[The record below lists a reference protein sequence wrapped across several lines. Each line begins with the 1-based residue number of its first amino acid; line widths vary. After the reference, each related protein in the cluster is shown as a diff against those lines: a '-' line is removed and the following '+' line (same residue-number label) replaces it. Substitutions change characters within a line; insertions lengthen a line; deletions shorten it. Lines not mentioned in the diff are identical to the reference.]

1 MTIINAL
8 DIARYRKLAD
18 DIDAAL
24 GRGDE
29 LGMEILRSILPDITE
44 TIEGINEALRETDS
58 LLYEG
63 LRDEAIGLHDEEFP
77 AVALR
82 LHLQDKPQ
90 WPMAAL
96 YFETEGLTPPPSL
109 DFGALSS
116 LNLAF
121 SELQGLRKSL
131 DRWRRMALERAPL
144 GDRIVQ
150 LRKIQANDSTKP
162 VWADQISA
170 FEEVRIL
177 EVADAVKRAI
187 QEKNADRVAALH
199 QELTR
204 EGWGVPIP
212 RRLIDD
218 TRGGE
223 AWASLRRQFNTFDPL
238 VLEIERVYA
247 LFQGGGE
254 TSEEEIDTL
263 RSLTQ
268 QWEQSESRCR
278 EWVFALPQC
287 PAVSNASQTEAF
299 GPRLDDLRRKIAP
312 AMAFVGQCDMSDARS
327 SRLGAALK
335 ELDYY
340 VEHHPG
346 TEEESQWLSNVE
358 RALGVVR
365 EVSPLGDEERSAE
378 SLLARAGRVVEE
390 VRGRA
395 GRRARARV
403 YKLLAAVAVV
413 VVGVLSL
420 LWWSHRH
427 DIYRQEIE
435 WGQSLVVETRQGGHV
450 TKPPRFEA
458 LAKAYSSDST
468 VQQLVAT
475 FDKEATAEGQ
485 RRATFAASVDGHKA
499 ALDRAGP
506 AIQAR
511 DTPPAKRLDEW
522 PVEIFEAKAAFR
534 RARLSGGL
542 PHARHSAEDGKPTP
556 GTASAPL
563 PADAKKQFEKEEAT
577 LADLT
582 ARQAGLERTLTSGAI
597 EEFQRQVTAIIA
609 EIPAASNDN
618 AAETARE
625 LREKLSALAAL
636 GKKDQSST
644 HQPVARV
651 PVTIREQT
659 NAIDRRLEKLID

>member
-1 MTIINAL
+1 MNIISAL

-29 LGMEILRSILPDITE
+29 MGMEILRSILPDITLA
-44 TIEGINEALRETDS
+44 IEGINEALLETDS

-121 SELQGLRKSL
+121 SELRGMRKSL

-150 LRKIQANDSTKP
+150 LRKLKSNDPTKP

-187 QEKNADRVAALH
+187 QERNADRVAALH

-204 EGWGVPIP
+204 DGWGVPVP

-223 AWASLRRQFNTFDPL
+223 AWASLRRQFKTLGPL
-238 VLEIERVYA
+238 VQEIERVHA
-247 LFQGGGE
+247 LIQGGSE
-254 TSEEEIDTL
+254 DSEEEVDTL

-278 EWVFALPQC
+278 EWLFALPQC
-287 PAVSNASQTEAF
+287 PAVSNACHTEAF
-299 GPRLDDLRRKIAP
+299 GPRLDELRQKIAS

-346 TEEESQWLSNVE
+346 TEEESQWLTNVT

-365 EVSPLGDEERSAE
+365 ELSPFGEQERSAE
-378 SLLARAGRVVEE
+378 TLLARADLVVED

-403 YKLLAAVAVV
+403 YIYLAGVAAVGVV
-413 VVGVLSL
+413 VLSL
-420 LWWSHRH
+420 LWWSHWQR
-427 DIYRQEIE
+427 IYRQEIE
-435 WGQSLVVETRQGGHV
+435 WGQSLVTEARQGGHV
-450 TKPPRFEA
+450 AKPARFEA
-458 LAKAYSSDST
+458 LQKAYPSDST
-468 VQQLVAT
+468 VQELVAT
-475 FDKEATAEGQ
+475 FDKELTAEGQ
-485 RRATFAASVDGHKA
+485 RRATFTACVDGHKA
-499 ALDRAGP
+499 ALDRAG
-506 AIQAR
+506 AAVKKR
-511 DTPPAKRLDEW
+511 STPPAKRLDEW
-522 PVEIFEAKAAFR
+522 PVEIFEAKAAFI

-542 PHARHSAEDGKPTP
+542 PDARHAADDRKPTT
-556 GTASAPL
+556 GTGSSSL
-563 PADAKKQFEKEEAT
+563 PAEARKQFENEEAT
-577 LADLT
+577 LSDLA
-582 ARQAGLERTLTSGAI
+582 ARQAGLERTLANEAI
-597 EEFQRQVTAIIA
+597 EEFQRQVSAIIA

-625 LREKLSALAAL
+625 LRAKLSALAAL
-636 GKKDQSST
+636 GKKEQSST